1 MPFTEKDRK
10 KGHEKSA
17 ELQSGWPSA
26 PSTLEQ
32 SNMLWNI
39 RMKGRK
45 FTSIKSERDN
55 NMEQD
60 TGGKLLLKKNKIIE
74 LVGNRVFN
82 FAFIKK
88 DGTLREITCRLD
100 VKSHCG
106 DGEQTAD
113 PNKYLVVFDMN
124 SAKDVEAHQRKKC
137 YRNVNVD
144 TIQYIKYA
152 GERYFQCQ

>member
-1 MPFTEKDRK
+1 MPLTKKDRK
-10 KGHEKSA
+10 KGNEKSA
-17 ELQSGWPSA
+17 DLNRGWPSA
-26 PSTLEQ
+26 PSTLAQ
-32 SNMLWNI
+32 SNMLWDI

-45 FTSIKSERDN
+45 FTSIKSEKDN

-74 LVGNRVFN
+74 LVGNKVFKV
-82 FAFIKK
+82 AFIKK

-124 SAKDVEAHQRKKC
+124 SAKEKEAQHRNKC

-144 TIQYIKYA
+144 TIQYIQYA

>member
-1 MPFTEKDRK
+1 MKQLYKFNY
-10 KGHEKSA
+10 
-17 ELQSGWPSA
+17 L
-26 PSTLEQ
+26 
-32 SNMLWNI
+32 I
-39 RMKGRK
+39 RN
-45 FTSIKSERDN
+45 KSERDN

-82 FAFIKK
+82 VAFIKK

-124 SAKDVEAHQRKKC
+124 SAKDVEVHQRKKC

-152 GERYFQCQ
+152 GERYCQCQ

>member
-1 MPFTEKDRK
+1 MPFTEKDRN

-60 TGGKLLLKKNKIIE
+60 TSGKLLLKKNKIIE
-74 LVGNRVFN
+74 LVGNRVFSV
-82 FAFIKK
+82 AFIKK